1 MAGIRFEVAGIGNA
15 IVDVIAEAGDGFLAE
30 NGIVKGGM
38 TLIDEARASAL
49 YGAMPPAIE
58 VSGGSCGN
66 TIAGVASLGGRG
78 AYFGKVRDDQLGE
91 VFTHDIRSLGVSFE
105 TARATQGPATARCLI
120 LVTPDAQRSMS
131 TYLGAC
137 AGLGPDDIDED
148 VIAASAITYMEG
160 YLWDPEGA
168 KQAFLKAA
176 AAAHRAGRKVSL
188 SLSDSFC
195 VDRHRDDFLRL
206 VRDEVDILFANEA
219 EILSL
224 YQTQDFDEALG
235 HARRDCTW
243 AALTRSEAGS
253 VIIADG
259 EVHKVEAVRPARL
272 LDTTG
277 AGDLY
282 ASGVLYGIAKGLDPL
297 TSGKLGSLAASEAI
311 SHFGPRPQASLKVL
325 AEAAGLL

>member
-1 MAGIRFEVAGIGNA
+1 MADTRFDVAGIGNA
-15 IVDVIAEAGDGFLAE
+15 IVDVIAEASDTFLNE
-30 NGIVKGGM
+30 NGIARGGM
-38 TLIDEARASAL
+38 TLIDEARATEL
-49 YGAMPPAIE
+49 YGLMPPALE
-58 VSGGSCGN
+58 ASGGSCGN

-78 AYFGKVRDDQLGE
+78 AYFGKVRDDQLGD
-91 VFTHDIRSLGVSFE
+91 VFTHDIRSLGVAFE
-105 TARATQGPATARCLI
+105 TERATQGPATARCLI

-137 AGLGPDDIDED
+137 VGLGPDDIDEE

-168 KQAFLKAA
+168 KQAFLKAS
-176 AAAHRAGRKVSL
+176 AAAHKAGRKVSI

-206 VRDEVDILFANEA
+206 VRHEVDILFANES

-224 YQTQDFDEALG
+224 YQVEDFEEALSR
-235 HARRDCTW
+235 ARKDCRY

-259 EVHKVEAVRPARL
+259 EVHKIEAVRPERL

-282 ASGVLYGIAKGLDPL
+282 ASGVLYGIARGLDPVRL
-297 TSGKLGSLAASEAI
+297 GKLGSLAASEAI
-311 SHFGPRPQASLKVL
+311 SHFGPRPQASLKAL
-325 AEAAGLL
+325 AGTAGLL